1 MDYSKEMQEGYNNKL
16 KNKIFHLLCEYEE
29 DGEWEKFLDS
39 ILIELEGF

>member
-29 DGEWEKFLDS
+29 D
-39 ILIELEGF
+39 